1 MLLHSAAALHE
12 IPGNCWSSDGKM
24 QGCMRALERF
34 VAAHGSDGCVG
45 GANGRHDVLDK
56 SLHLSAR
63 SQDSKISQDAG
74 HCCLA
79 HDKRNAAS
87 RAAAPV

>member
-1 MLLHSAAALHE
+1 
-12 IPGNCWSSDGKM
+12 
-24 QGCMRALERF
+24 MRALERF
-34 VAAHGSDGCVG
+34 VAAHGSDGSVG
-45 GANGRHDVLDK
+45 GANGRHDFLDK

-63 SQDSKISQDAG
+63 SRDSKTSQDAG
-74 HCCLA
+74 HCSST